1 MKILAIAVGTLLA
14 AATLPA
20 TAQTYYYSPTYDPY
34 AAPSECV
41 NRHTGRFEAVRP
53 GEVQDDLDFSRC
65 RVTGARTYRR
75 AYRYAAE
82 ECWNPGAG
90 HFEGVR
96 PGERQTDLDFSRCRM
111 IRDDRIAYEPPW
123 RY

>member
-1 MKILAIAVGTLLA
+1 MKTLAIAVGTLLA

-20 TAQTYYYSPTYDPY
+20 TAQTYYSPTYDPY
-34 AAPSECV
+34 GTRSECM
-41 NRHTGRFEAVRP
+41 NTHTGRFETVRP

-65 RVTGARTYRR
+65 RVNGVRTYRR
-75 AYRYAAE
+75 AWRYAAE

-90 HFEGVR
+90 HFESVR
-96 PGERQTDLDFSRCRM
+96 PGERQSDLDFSRCRM
-111 IRDDRIAYEPPW
+111 IRDDRIAYDPPPW